1 MNHSEQVNEL
11 SAALSAAQSEF
22 KPVKKTGKNPHLG
35 NVYATLDDVI
45 ASVRDALGKHGLS
58 FLQPLGNTADGVA
71 LETVLLHKSG
81 QWISTSAVIP
91 ALAGNRGVNE
101 LQSFGGALT
110 YMRRYMLSAML
121 GVGGDDDDDGNC
133 AKSAEKLAQNQQ
145 TVKSQAKADVHWTQD
160 GEAVAKFW
168 DWVAG
173 LQVPEDM
180 VYDLLKVKNLGEY
193 EGSKADAVK
202 AIKSAG
208 G

>member
-11 SAALSAAQSEF
+11 SAALSAAQAEF

-58 FLQPLGNTADGVA
+58 FLQPLGNAAEGVM
-71 LETVLLHKSG
+71 LETVLLHSSG

-121 GVGGDDDDDGNC
+121 GVGGDEDDDGND
-133 AKSAEKLAQNQQ
+133 AKAEKPAQKQQ
-145 TVKSQAKADVHWTQD
+145 TVKPQAKSEHWTQD
-160 GEAVAKFW
+160 AEAVAKFW
-168 DWVAG
+168 EWAAG
-173 LQVPEDM
+173 LEVPEDV
-180 VYDLLKVKNLGEY
+180 VYDLLKVKNLSEY
-193 EGSKADAVK
+193 KGSKAEAVK